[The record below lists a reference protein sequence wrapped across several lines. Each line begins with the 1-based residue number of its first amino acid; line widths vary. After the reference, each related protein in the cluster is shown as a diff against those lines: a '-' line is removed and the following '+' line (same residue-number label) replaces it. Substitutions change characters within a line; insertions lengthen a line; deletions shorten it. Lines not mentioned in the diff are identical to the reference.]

1 MIHRCYNCREGSYEY
16 HYYRGKGIKVCD
28 EWRNNFESFEEW
40 SLSHGFCEEYKSR
53 KLSSSI
59 DRIDP
64 DGNYEPNNCRWITFS
79 ENCAR
84 ARHAK
89 TFKKRLIPK
98 LRIEIEKPNGKALV
112 PKYTLKYNG
121 AEMALDAFKKYGMG
135 TVVNIYD
142 QNNHLVNNFEYRH
155 YADILKLECLYD
167 RFAKISMLSKQK
179 EYIS

>member
-1 MIHRCYNCREGSYEY
+1 MIHRCYNCSEDSYAY
-16 HYYRGKGIKVCD
+16 RYYRGKGIKVCD
-28 EWRNNFESFEEW
+28 EWRNDFESFKEW
-40 SLSHGFCEEYKSR
+40 SLSHGYCEEYKGK

-64 DGNYEPNNCRWITFS
+64 DGNYEPNNCQWITFS

-84 ARHAK
+84 VRHAK
-89 TFKKRLIPK
+89 TYKKRLTPK
-98 LRIEIEKPNGKALV
+98 LRIEIEKPNGKTLV

-121 AEMALDAFKKYGMG
+121 VEMALNAFKKYGMG

-142 QNNHLVNNFEYRH
+142 HNNHLVNNFEYRH

-167 RFAKISMLSKQK
+167 RFTNISMLYKK
-179 EYIS
+179 TVKTT